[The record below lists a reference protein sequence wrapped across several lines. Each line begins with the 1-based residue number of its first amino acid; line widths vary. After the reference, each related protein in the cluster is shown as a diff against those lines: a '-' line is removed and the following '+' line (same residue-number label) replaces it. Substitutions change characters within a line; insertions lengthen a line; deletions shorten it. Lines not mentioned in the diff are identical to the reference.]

1 MIKKLKELYYKQTS
15 FDDRMFFIILIS
27 STVLLVFSTIFTI
40 FEDISQYAILL
51 LLGVDV
57 CCVATFIIAYI
68 FHDIKKAKSLL
79 YFIVLFVFIPLSFFF
94 NGALKSGMPLY
105 MLAATAIIVPSL
117 SGKKRIIIFLTI
129 TFYYVGNIIL
139 SYYILDKD
147 ILFIPKVTQDYTTL
161 DYSISFII
169 CALFIYILMSLI
181 FRAYNKERAKNL
193 EALKELQRASTHD
206 ALTGISNRRFLY
218 DSLEAMGEDVFSH
231 SNYIAMFDID
241 FFKKVNDTYGHQFGD
256 KALRI
261 VAGEIKRFT
270 NEDIGEI
277 VARYGGEEFIY
288 FMHAK
293 NNDEAYKRTDKIR
306 SNCEKLKWEEKDTP
320 ITISGGLIH
329 CSDYT
334 DLTHMM
340 SEVDSLLY
348 KAKSCGRNCICKK
361 L

>member
-1 MIKKLKELYYKQTS
+1 MIKKLKEIFYKQKN
-15 FDDRMFFIILIS
+15 FDDRMFFIILVS
-27 STVLLVFSTIFTI
+27 STVLLAFSTVLTI
-40 FEDISQYAILL
+40 YENISKYAIYL

-57 CCVATFIIAYI
+57 CCIASFIIAYV
-68 FHDIKKAKSLL
+68 FNDLKKAKILL
-79 YFIVLFVFIPLSFFF
+79 YFIVLFIFIPLSYFF
-94 NGALKSGMPLY
+94 NGALMSGMPLY
-105 MLAATAIIVPSL
+105 MLAATTIIVPSL
-117 SGKKRIIIFLTI
+117 SGKKRILLFLTI
-129 TFYYVGNIIL
+129 SLYYVSLIIL
-139 SYYILDKD
+139 SYYLAGTD
-147 ILFIPKVTQDYTTL
+147 IIFIPKVTAEYTTF

-169 CALFIYILMSLI
+169 CGLFIYIMMALI
-181 FRAYNKERAKNL
+181 FRAYNNEREKNL
-193 EALKELQRASTHD
+193 MALQELKRASTHD
-206 ALTGISNRRFLY
+206 ALTGISNRRYLY
-218 DSLEAMGEDVFSH
+218 DTLEAMGDDVFSH

-241 FFKKVNDTYGHQFGD
+241 YFKKVNDTYGHQFGD

-293 NNDEAYKRTDKIR
+293 NNYEAYKRTDKIR

-340 SEVDSLLY
+340 SEVDTLLY